1 MFWLI
6 CFSVRLVII
15 CFASS
20 PDIVDRR
27 SEIMWPVGK
36 RTVEAILHT
45 MPPSVRLMNTTASL
59 VIA

>member
-1 MFWLI
+1 MKSLPEKGEA
-6 CFSVRLVII
+6 II

-27 SEIMWPVGK
+27 SEIMWPVSK

-45 MPPSVRLMNTTASL
+45 MPSSVRLMNTCASL